1 MQESYFEK
9 LNNAAPYFVLIC
21 FDRLKSVYISLLQL
35 KYDIEFFSACT
46 ESTFKTPLFCVRSL
60 SKLSVFDFQ
69 EFILCVVPFIFH
81 TSLDIAILALL
92 YAVLHALLEDFLCKY
107 LYSTASSPLQVF
119 LLHACQF
126 CNSAIKC
133 SPSAIVKSHLV
144 WVQGQ
149 DFKYDTTEVHF
160 HFFFNNCVQMHL
172 LICSFQ
178 ICSQSCLSYLDHT
191 PCSKYIYNAFVSL
204 IFQKFSITEDLQS
217 DFNKW
222 ARKVLTSSLKVS
234 LPVSRVHLSQD
245 FKLKVLCVPL

>member
-1 MQESYFEK
+1 MLKCK
-9 LNNAAPYFVLIC
+9 LGF
-21 FDRLKSVYISLLQL
+21 YISLLQL

-144 WVQGQ
+144 LVHGQ
-149 DFKYDTTEVHF
+149 EFKYDTTEVHF
-160 HFFFNNCVQMHL
+160 HFFFLHL
-172 LICSFQ
+172 CANAPSYLQLPELFL
-178 ICSQSCLSYLDHT
+178 SCLDHT
-191 PCSKYIYNAFVSL
+191 SCSKYIYNAFVSL

-234 LPVSRVHLSQD
+234 LPVSRVHPSQD